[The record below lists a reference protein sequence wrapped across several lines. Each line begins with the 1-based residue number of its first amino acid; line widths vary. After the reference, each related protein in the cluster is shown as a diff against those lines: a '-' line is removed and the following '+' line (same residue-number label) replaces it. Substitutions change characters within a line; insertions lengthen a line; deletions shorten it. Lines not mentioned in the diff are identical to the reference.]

1 MERTPSA
8 GSLSGNFLGSGRFD
22 SFGSSTIFGSSAFGS
37 SAFGSSAFGSSAF
50 GLSSGSNPK
59 GMSKTAESTNKQSGL
74 WGNGSVAARDGGQW
88 PLGSQAV
95 SSSKP

>member
-1 MERTPSA
+1 MERSPSA

-22 SFGSSTIFGSSAFGS
+22 TFGSSTM
-37 SAFGSSAFGSSAF
+37 FGSSAFGSSAF
-50 GLSSGSNPK
+50 GLSSGSDPK
-59 GMSKTAESTNKQSGL
+59 GTSKTVESTNKQSGL

>member
-22 SFGSSTIFGSSAFGS
+22 SFGSSTI
-37 SAFGSSAFGSSAF
+37 FGSSAFGSSAF

>member
-37 SAFGSSAFGSSAF
+37 SAFG
-50 GLSSGSNPK
+50 LSSGSNPK
-59 GMSKTAESTNKQSGL
+59 GVSKTAESTNKQSGL

>member
-1 MERTPSA
+1 MERTPSS

-22 SFGSSTIFGSSAFGS
+22 TFGSSTM
-37 SAFGSSAFGSSAF
+37 FGSSAFGSSAF
-50 GLSSGSNPK
+50 GLSSGSDPK
-59 GMSKTAESTNKQSGL
+59 GTSKTVESTNKQSGL

>member
-8 GSLSGNFLGSGRFD
+8 GSLSGNFLGSGRLD
-22 SFGSSTIFGSSAFGS
+22 TFGSSTI
-37 SAFGSSAFGSSAF
+37 FGSSAFGSSAF

-59 GMSKTAESTNKQSGL
+59 GMSMTAESNNKRSGL
-74 WGNGSVAARDGGQW
+74 WGNGTVAARDGGQW

-95 SSSKP
+95 SSPKP

>member
-22 SFGSSTIFGSSAFGS
+22 TFGSSTMFGS

-50 GLSSGSNPK
+50 GLSSGSDPK
-59 GMSKTAESTNKQSGL
+59 GKTVESTNKQSGL

>member
-22 SFGSSTIFGSSAFGS
+22 TFGSSTM
-37 SAFGSSAFGSSAF
+37 FGSSAFGSSAF
-50 GLSSGSNPK
+50 GLSSGSDPK
-59 GMSKTAESTNKQSGL
+59 GTSKTVESTNKQSGL

>member
-8 GSLSGNFLGSGRFD
+8 GSLTGNFLSSGRFD
-22 SFGSSTIFGSSAFGS
+22 SFGSSTM
-37 SAFGSSAFGSSAF
+37 FGSSAFGSSAF

-59 GMSKTAESTNKQSGL
+59 VISKTAESTNKQSGL

>member
-1 MERTPSA
+1 
-8 GSLSGNFLGSGRFD
+8 
-22 SFGSSTIFGSSAFGS
+22 
-37 SAFGSSAFGSSAF
+37 
-50 GLSSGSNPK
+50 LSSGSNPK

>member
-37 SAFGSSAFGSSAF
+37 SAFG
-50 GLSSGSNPK
+50 LSSGSNPK
-59 GMSKTAESTNKQSGL
+59 GMSKTAETTNKQSGL

>member
-22 SFGSSTIFGSSAFGS
+22 TFGSSTMFGS

-50 GLSSGSNPK
+50 GLSSGSDPK
-59 GMSKTAESTNKQSGL
+59 GTSKTVESTNKQSGL

>member
-37 SAFGSSAFGSSAF
+37 SAFG
-50 GLSSGSNPK
+50 LSSGSNPK
-59 GMSKTAESTNKQSGL
+59 GISKTAESTNKQSGL

>member
-8 GSLSGNFLGSGRFD
+8 GSLTGNFLGSGRFD
-22 SFGSSTIFGSSAFGS
+22 SFGSSTM
-37 SAFGSSAFGSSAF
+37 FGSSAFGSSAF

-59 GMSKTAESTNKQSGL
+59 GISKTAESTNKQSGL

>member
-22 SFGSSTIFGSSAFGS
+22 TFGSSTM
-37 SAFGSSAFGSSAF
+37 FGSSAFGSSAF

-59 GMSKTAESTNKQSGL
+59 GTSKTAESTNKQAGL

>member
-1 MERTPSA
+1 
-8 GSLSGNFLGSGRFD
+8 
-22 SFGSSTIFGSSAFGS
+22 
-37 SAFGSSAFGSSAF
+37 
-50 GLSSGSNPK
+50 
-59 GMSKTAESTNKQSGL
+59 L